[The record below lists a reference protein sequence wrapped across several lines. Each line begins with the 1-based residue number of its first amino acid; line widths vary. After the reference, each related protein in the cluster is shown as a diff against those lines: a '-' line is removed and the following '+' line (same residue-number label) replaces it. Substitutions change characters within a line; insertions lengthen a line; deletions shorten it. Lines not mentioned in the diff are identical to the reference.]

1 MFQLFVRIARELHMP
16 IRAVMG
22 LPAGEIDTWS
32 AVYQE
37 EYYQE
42 QPSERAKDKID
53 DRETYGYSK
62 KSKRLI

>member
-1 MFQLFVRIARELHMP
+1 MP